1 MKKNDLLK
9 RFGDRYSISEHNGGY
24 LLYDKEV
31 RGRRANY
38 QYKGKFYLSS
48 CGSSYVFD
56 EERYATT
63 EELILAM
70 EEWASTLPFDAEIY
84 NPVYKKSFAIE
95 CALYD
100 YLSSLGFVSDGNCG
114 NHYVLRDAFGREI
127 CNITVEVEDNKSCG
141 RLERLCSAV
150 NSVYKTQEAKFTDLD
165 SAIGACN
172 TLLATYCTMINS
184 SVVLMLS
191 KMTKARVSEFYNKTF
206 DIKSLSSY
214 TEDGRMKAIEQL
226 EEELKR
232 LREGEVCM

>member
-9 RFGDRYSISEHNGGY
+9 KFGDRYLISEHNGGY

-31 RGRRANY
+31 SGRRANY

-56 EERYATT
+56 EERYATP

-84 NPVYKKSFAIE
+84 NPVYKKSYMIE

-100 YLSSLGFVSDGNCG
+100 YLTSLGFESDNSYGRSYILC
-114 NHYVLRDAFGREI
+114 DAFGRQI
-127 CNITVEVEDNKSCG
+127 CNIHVDVEDGKSCG
-141 RLERLCSAV
+141 CVKRICAETKECA
-150 NSVYKTQEAKFTDLD
+150 KWQEAKFTDLD

-172 TLLATYCTMINS
+172 TLVATYCTCVNS
-184 SVVLMLS
+184 SVMLMMS
-191 KMTKARVSEFYNKTF
+191 KLTNSRVSEFYDKTF
-206 DIKSLSSY
+206 DIRAFTQY
-214 TEDGRMKAIEQL
+214 TEDGKAKAIEQL
-226 EEELKR
+226 EAELKR
-232 LREGEVCM
+232 LKEG

>member
-1 MKKNDLLK
+1 MKKNELLN
-9 RFGDRYSISEHNGGY
+9 RFGERYLLIEHNGGY
-24 LLYDKEV
+24 LLYDTEV
-31 RGRRANY
+31 RGRRANH
-38 QYKGKFYLSS
+38 QYKGKFYLSNS
-48 CGSSYVFD
+48 GKNYVF
-56 EERYATT
+56 EEDHYATP
-63 EELILAM
+63 EELVQAM
-70 EEWASTLPFDAEIY
+70 EKWAEALPFDGEIY
-84 NPVYKKSFAIE
+84 NPAYKKSYMIE

-100 YLSSLGFVSDGNCG
+100 YLSSLGFVNDGYCG
-114 NHYVLRDAFGREI
+114 NHYVLRDAFDREI

-172 TLLATYCTMINS
+172 TLLATYCAMINS

-226 EEELKR
+226 EAELKR
-232 LREGEVCM
+232 LKEG

>member
-31 RGRRANY
+31 CGRRANY

-56 EERYATT
+56 EERYATP

-84 NPVYKKSFAIE
+84 NPLYKKSFAIE
-95 CALYD
+95 CALHD
-100 YLSSLGFVSDGNCG
+100 YLISLGFSYKNSCDKYMLC
-114 NHYVLRDAFGREI
+114 DAFGKEI
-127 CNITVEVEDNKSCG
+127 CNIAVYVEDGKSYG
-141 RLERLCSAV
+141 RLERLCCDDKD
-150 NSVYKTQEAKFTDLD
+150 VYKTQEAKFTDLD

-206 DIKSLSSY
+206 DIKFLSSY

-226 EEELKR
+226 EAELKR
-232 LREGEVCM
+232 LKEGEVCM